1 MAAEPVGRPYTAV
14 LCDLDGT
21 IVDSAPGITAT
32 LAYTFERLGL
42 PVPTPAELLAWVGP
56 PILDSFRDLAG
67 FDLEQS
73 QRALDIYR
81 PRYLSTGAY
90 DAALYPGMEEVLHA
104 IGRAGIPLSLATSKP
119 ETPARAVLEHFSLTD
134 AFDELTG
141 ASDDELRSAKKDV
154 VEEALRRLEEG
165 GADLSRPVLIGDRSH
180 DVEGAAHHGV
190 PTIFVT
196 WGYGSPAEAAGAIA
210 VVDRPEQ
217 LLPLLGLGPDG
228 VD

>member
-1 MAAEPVGRPYTAV
+1 MATSGRLPYTAI
-14 LCDLDGT
+14 LFDLDGT

-67 FDLEQS
+67 FDVEQS

-81 PRYLSTGAY
+81 EKYLSTGVY
-90 DAALYPGMEEVLHA
+90 DAALYPGIVDVLRA
-104 IGRAGIPLSLATSKP
+104 IGESDLPLSLATSKP
-119 ETPARAVLEHFSLTD
+119 ETPARAVLEHFD
-134 AFDELTG
+134 VADVFDELTG
-141 ASDDELRSAKKDV
+141 ASDDEVRSAKKDV
-154 VEEALRRLEEG
+154 VEEALRRLRAG
-165 GADLSRPVLIGDRSH
+165 GADLSRPVLIGDRHH

-196 WGYGSPAEAAGAIA
+196 WGYGAPAEAAGAVA
-210 VVDRPEQ
+210 VVDRPAE
-217 LLPLLGLGPDG
+217 LLPLLGLDGPG
-228 VD
+228 E